1 MSNLVT
7 RFQLALLEQRTIRT
21 IIWFVAT
28 GALLYLAAT
37 FWFGMLVGVLSLVFL
52 HAPKSDSVL
61 K

>member
-21 IIWFVAT
+21 IIWFVAS

-37 FWFGMLVGVLSLVFL
+37 FWFGINYYV
-52 HAPKSDSVL
+52 
-61 K
+61 